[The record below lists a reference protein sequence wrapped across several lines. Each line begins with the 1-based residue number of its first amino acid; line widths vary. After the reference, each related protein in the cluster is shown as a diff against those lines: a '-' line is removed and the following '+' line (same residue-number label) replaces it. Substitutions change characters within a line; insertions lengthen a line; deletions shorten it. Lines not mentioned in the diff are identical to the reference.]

1 MDKFMIG
8 GKEHDAVITYRVR
21 RYFSENCKTEKLKAM
36 SFEESEDVVLNAV
49 LMCLIDKTAFK
60 DIDALMDAMTNDEF
74 KVLNT
79 RFGNILN
86 PDVEGKTEIEKKPA

>member
-8 GKEHDAVITYRVR
+8 GKEHDAVITYRVL
-21 RYFSENCKTEKLKAM
+21 RYFSENCKKEKLEAM
-36 SFEESEDVVLNAV
+36 SFEESEDIVLNAV
-49 LMCLIDKTAFK
+49 LMCLVNKAEFK
-60 DIDALMDAMTNDEF
+60 DRDALMDVMTNDEF